1 MSNKYFKDLAIDFL
15 EEKNNYASISVEPF
29 ERGYAVTVGNA
40 LRRTLLTSLPGAA
53 ITSIKI
59 DGVSHEF
66 STMKGVT
73 TDTSDII
80 LKLKKVRFKMVDED
94 ANSELINFE
103 VQGPCIFSAG
113 ELNSY
118 LTDFQVMNANEQL
131 FEITNKTKLT
141 IDLRV
146 SRGKGYVASTENKR
160 PDDTV
165 GTIAIDSIFNPVQN
179 VSWEVQ
185 AIATST
191 EENERLLMQVTSDGC
206 ITAKDAINHA
216 GRILQQHLSYFMF
229 DDANVIKAVNS
240 DALNEALEI
249 KSILL
254 KSIDE
259 MELSVRSHNCL
270 QAAGIKTIGELV
282 SKEESE
288 MLKYK
293 NFGRKSL
300 TELGEKLDE
309 LNLKFGMDISSY
321 IEE

>member
-103 VQGPCIFSAG
+103 VQGPCTFSAG

-118 LTDFQVMNANEQL
+118 LTDFKVINANEQL

-146 SRGKGYVASTENKR
+146 SRGKGYVASIENKR

-165 GTIAIDSIFNPVQN
+165 GTIAIDSIFNPVKN
-179 VSWEVQ
+179 VSWEIQ